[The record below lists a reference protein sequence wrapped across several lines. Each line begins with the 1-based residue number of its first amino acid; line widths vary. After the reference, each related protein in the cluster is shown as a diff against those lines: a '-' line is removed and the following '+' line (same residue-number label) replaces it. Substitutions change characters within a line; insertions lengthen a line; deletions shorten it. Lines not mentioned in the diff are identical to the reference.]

1 MSFLSEAR
9 WAVEAELIC
18 ARSLRTA
25 GDVRRAVGQGFECI
39 PPVTITP
46 AAIEAF
52 TRFGTDAY
60 DQVVDYEA
68 GLRAFLEALGIPVVP
83 KGT

>member
-1 MSFLSEAR
+1 MNALIQDDWHEWFEVTTAPELSEGR
-9 WAVEAELIC
+9 
-18 ARSLRTA
+18 RTFIK
-25 GDVRRAVGQGFECI
+25 GRAKY

-68 GLRAFLEALGIPVVP
+68 GLRAFLEALGIPVAP